1 MCLVPEGPWQQVR
14 IINFFPR
21 LFSAT
26 KCIPSVWL
34 TLFKICVLP
43 SLSSKIGRDLFI
55 LKNHEFVPFYSQL
68 QLHVDKDQ
76 LLSKFSLQLK
86 IVPLRIKVTHSSGLA
101 WRIPGTVEPGGL
113 PSMGSHR
120 AGQDWSDLA
129 AAAGSR
135 IKVLCSN
142 VNIYWMLKWTTS
154 RVSGP

>member
-21 LFSAT
+21 FFSAT

-43 SLSSKIGRDLFI
+43 SLSTKINRDLFI

-76 LLSKFSLQLK
+76 LLSKFSFQLK
-86 IVPLRIKVTHSSGLA
+86 IAPLRV
-101 WRIPGTVEPGGL
+101 
-113 PSMGSHR
+113 
-120 AGQDWSDLA
+120 
-129 AAAGSR
+129 
-135 IKVLCSN
+135 KVLGSN
-142 VNIYWMLKWTTS
+142 INQYLS
-154 RVSGP
+154 NA